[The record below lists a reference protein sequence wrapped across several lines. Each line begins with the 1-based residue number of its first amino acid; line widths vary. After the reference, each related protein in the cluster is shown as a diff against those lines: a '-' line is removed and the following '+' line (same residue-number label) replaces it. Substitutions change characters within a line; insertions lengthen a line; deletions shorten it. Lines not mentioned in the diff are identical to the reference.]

1 MEEIRLNKYLSEVG
15 VCSRRE
21 ADRLIEQGKV
31 LVDGRVAVMG
41 MKVRPDQEIQVGK
54 QIIGGRREERVLLAV
69 YKPPGVICTT
79 DRKEKRN
86 IVDYVGYPARIYPI
100 GRLDKDSEGLIL
112 MTNDGSLVNR
122 MMRASNHHEKE
133 YLVTVNKPVTDAFL
147 ERMRGGV
154 RIRKVE
160 KGEVLLDTVTRP
172 CQVEKLGK
180 ASFRIILT
188 QGLNRQIRRMC
199 EALGYQV
206 EHLKRVRVLN
216 IELKGMKPGTWRKVT
231 ERELEELLEL
241 VREASREGRVLVAAQ
256 PPKDRTW
263 KRLLDFRKGEDSPC

>member
-1 MEEIRLNKYLSEVG
+1 MKERNTNVEEIRLNKYLSEAG

-21 ADRLIEQGKV
+21 ADRLIEAGKV
-31 LVDGRVAVMG
+31 LVDGKPAVMG
-41 MKVRPDQEIQVGK
+41 MRVRPDQEVQVGK
-54 QIIGGRREERVLLAV
+54 KIIGGGPREERVLLAV

-79 DRKEKRN
+79 DQREKRN
-86 IVDYVGYPARIYPI
+86 IVDYVGYPVRIYPI

-122 MMRASNHHEKE
+122 MMRSSNHHEKE

-147 ERMRGGV
+147 EQLRKGV

-160 KGEVLLDTVTRP
+160 KGEVLLDTVTKP

-180 ASFRIILT
+180 KSFRIILT

-206 EHLKRVRVLN
+206 ENLKRVRVLN

-231 ERELEELLEL
+231 EREMAELLEL
-241 VREASREGRVLVAAQ
+241 IRDSRN
-256 PPKDRTW
+256 
-263 KRLLDFRKGEDSPC
+263 

>member
-1 MEEIRLNKYLSEVG
+1 MEEIRLNKYLSEAG

-21 ADRLIEQGKV
+21 ADRLIEAGKV
-31 LVDGRVAVMG
+31 LVDGKPAVMG
-41 MKVRPDQEIQVGK
+41 MRVRPDQEVQVGK
-54 QIIGGRREERVLLAV
+54 KIIGGGPREERVLLAV

-79 DRKEKRN
+79 DQREKRN
-86 IVDYVGYPARIYPI
+86 IVDYVGYPVRIYPI

-122 MMRASNHHEKE
+122 MMRSSNHHEKE

-147 ERMRGGV
+147 EQLRKGV

-160 KGEVLLDTVTRP
+160 KGEVLLDTVTKP

-180 ASFRIILT
+180 KSFRIILT

-199 EALGYQV
+199 AAFGV
-206 EHLKRVRVLN
+206 RVRTLKRIRILN
-216 IELKGMKPGTWRKVT
+216 LELDGMKPG
-231 ERELEELLEL
+231 ELRELEPEELREL
-241 VREASREGRVLVAAQ
+241 QKRVRGN
-256 PPKDRTW
+256 
-263 KRLLDFRKGEDSPC
+263 GHG